1 VSLPELATRR
11 RVTVGMM
18 TVTMVLF
25 GLIGLSGLK
34 VNLLPDLSYPTLTVR
49 TEYEGAAPLEIE
61 NLISQPVE
69 ETVGVVKNVRKVHS
83 VSRTGQSDVVL
94 EFAWGTDMD
103 MASLEVRDKL
113 DTLQLPLETK
123 KPLLLRFNPSTDP
136 ILRFGLTTDACASG
150 TGSESSN
157 GAASSKVPAE
167 GSPVGTA
174 SNPAGANCA
183 SAAVGEIELKQLRRF
198 ADDDL
203 KKRIEPVAGVAA
215 VKVGGGLEDEID
227 VAIDQQKLAQLGIDI
242 NDVITRL
249 KNENVNASGGRIDEG
264 SQRFLVRTINQFKS
278 LDEMREL
285 LIKIDGN
292 VPVRL
297 KDIAT
302 VTQGYKEREGIV
314 RIDGREAI
322 ELAIYK
328 EGDANT
334 VSVAKAVN
342 AQIAKL
348 ADSLPKGVK
357 LTTIEDQSIF
367 IEHALSEVRFDALL
381 GGVLAILIIFFF
393 LGHAWSTFIIGLSLP
408 VSLIATFFFMGQ
420 LHLSLNVMSL
430 GGLALAT
437 GMVVDDSIVVL
448 ENIARLREKGLGI
461 VEAAVKG
468 TSEVGMAVT
477 ASTLTTVAV
486 FFPLVF
492 VQGVAGQLFRDQ
504 ALTITFAMLISLVVA
519 MTLIPMLASLRG
531 RSPLAYK
538 DEPVDPESLWSK
550 AWRGTLALLAWPY
563 FGTSNRWKGTAAK
576 AIAFVLALP
585 LKLVAAPLY
594 FLLLSVLVAF
604 ALLMRYGT
612 RFVFFVSDLLQ
623 GRETGMPLEHVRR
636 ALAWSARVL
645 RWPYADGKTQGGR
658 GLAFWLTLVPKLVFL
673 PIAAIAIVACA
684 IVPPIVFVVGWC
696 ARRILGALG
705 WATNAGYGRAAR
717 AYHAFLPRA
726 LAHPWRVLGFAALSF
741 ALALVLVP
749 TLGLDLIPQ
758 LAQGRF
764 DMTVT
769 LPPGTPLAATDQLV
783 GEISTRHAK
792 DPGVE
797 SIYGVAGAGTRLDAN
812 PTESGENIAR
822 LSIALANGGSR
833 KIEAAE
839 VDRLRAGMASRAD
852 AEVKF
857 ARPQLFSFS
866 APLEVEIRGYDL
878 DALAKAGHRLAELM
892 KASPRF
898 ADIKSTVEGG
908 YPEIQIKFDQDRA
921 AALGLTTRDIADRV
935 VRKVKGE
942 VATRYDFRD
951 RKIDVLVRSRAS
963 DRGSVDDIRNLVV
976 GYVSP
981 ANASSSTGAVSGT
994 PSSGSST
1001 TTVNTTSTS
1010 ATSTTTSAS
1019 GATSTTSVS
1028 DTARTSTDT
1037 PIRLS
1042 SVAEVVAT
1050 EGPSEIHR
1058 VSQERVAIVSSN
1070 LRYGDLS
1077 SAVAEINDIVAKNP
1091 LAAGVKVHVGGQ
1103 SEELDS
1109 SVKSLMFAL
1118 GLAIFL
1124 VYLVMASQFESLLHP
1139 FVIMF
1144 SIPLAAVGAVLALK
1158 LTNSPISVVVFIG
1171 LIMLVG
1177 IVVKN
1182 AIVLIDRVN
1191 QLREAGVAKRDA
1203 IAGGAESR
1211 LRPIVMTTLCTLIGF
1226 SPLAIGVGEGAEV
1239 RAPMAITV
1247 IGGLAVS
1254 TLLTLVVIP
1263 VVYDLLDRRG
1273 DAWYLA
1279 RGERHRAKT
1288 AHDVRDDSSGAPE
1301 AQHA

>member
-1 VSLPELATRR
+1 MSLPELATRR
-11 RVTVGMM
+11 RVTVGML
-18 TVTMVLF
+18 TLTMVLF

-69 ETVGVVKNVRKVHS
+69 EAVGVVKNVRKVHS

-113 DTLQLPLETK
+113 DTLQLPLEAK

-136 ILRFGLTTDACASG
+136 ILRLGLTTAGCAGTDATPNS
-150 TGSESSN
+150 
-157 GAASSKVPAE
+157 GAAS
-167 GSPVGTA
+167 TA
-174 SNPAGANCA
+174 TTT
-183 SAAVGEIELKQLRRF
+183 AACTATAVSEIELKQLRRF

-203 KKRIEPVAGVAA
+203 KKRIEPVTGVAA

-227 VAIDQQKLAQLGIDI
+227 VAIDQQQLARLGIDI
-242 NDVITRL
+242 NEVITRL

-264 SQRFLVRTINQFKS
+264 SQRFLVRTINQFRT

-285 LIKIDGN
+285 LIKVDGN

-342 AQIAKL
+342 GTVDKL
-348 ADSLPKGVK
+348 KDSLPKGAK
-357 LTTIEDQSIF
+357 LTTIEDQSVF

-408 VSLIATFFFMGQ
+408 VSLIATFFFMGE

-468 TSEVGMAVT
+468 TAEVGMAVT

-531 RSPLAYK
+531 RAPLSYQ
-538 DEPVDPESLWSK
+538 DEPVNPESLWSK
-550 AWRGTLALLAWPY
+550 TWRSTLALFLWPMRRPV
-563 FGTSNRWKGTAAK
+563 TRWQVV
-576 AIAFVLALP
+576 AFALTLP
-585 LKLVAAPLY
+585 LKLVAAPL
-594 FLLLSVLVAF
+594 FFALMSVLVLFSAGIK
-604 ALLMRYGT
+604 YGA
-612 RFVFFVSDLLQ
+612 RGAFFVGDLLQ
-623 GRETGMPLEHVRR
+623 GNRPGLTLSYARNAAARGL
-636 ALAWSARVL
+636 SAL
-645 RWPYADGKTQGGR
+645 RWPYASADVPDRKGVLFA
-658 GLAFWLTLVPKLVFL
+658 LALPLKLALVPLIVIAVLACLAVPLV
-673 PIAAIAIVACA
+673 
-684 IVPPIVFVVGWC
+684 VFVFGWI
-696 ARRILGALG
+696 ARFFLRWMG
-705 WATNAGYGRAAR
+705 WATNAGYNRAAR
-717 AYHAFLPRA
+717 AYHGFLPSA
-726 LAHPWRVLGFAALSF
+726 LAHPGRVLGFAALTF
-741 ALALVLVP
+741 ALALALVP

-769 LPPGTPLAATDQLV
+769 LPPGTPLAETDKVV

-792 DPGVE
+792 DPGVS
-797 SIYGVAGAGTRLDAN
+797 SIYGVSGAGTRLDAN

-822 LSIALANGGSR
+822 LSIALANGGTK

-839 VDRLRAGMASRAD
+839 VDRLRAGMAGHAD

-878 DALAKAGHRLAELM
+878 DSLAKAGHRLGELM

-951 RKIDVLVRSRAS
+951 RKIDVLVRSRLS

-976 GYVSP
+976 GYIP
-981 ANASSSTGAVSGT
+981 AASANTSNGGVSGT

-1001 TTVNTTSTS
+1001 TTVNASSSSTT
-1010 ATSTTTSAS
+1010 ATTTSAS
-1019 GATSTTSVS
+1019 GATTTSSAVS
-1028 DTARTSTDT
+1028 DTARTSFDT
-1037 PIRLS
+1037 PVRLS
-1042 SVAEVVAT
+1042 SVAEVVAS

-1058 VSQERVAIVSSN
+1058 VSAERVAIVSAN
-1070 LRYGDLS
+1070 LRYGDLG
-1077 SAVAEINDIVAKNP
+1077 SAVTEINDIVAKNP

-1158 LTNSPISVVVFIG
+1158 LTSSPVSVVVFIG

-1203 IAGGAESR
+1203 IAQGAESR

-1273 DAWYLA
+1273 DAWYRA
-1279 RGERHRAKT
+1279 RGERHRAKAA
-1288 AHDVRDDSSGAPE
+1288 AHGAISEQP
-1301 AQHA
+1301 A